1 MSRKSE
7 AIKNFI
13 PVALK
18 HYKQL
23 FKSLMA
29 FTEDNMAQDIVNS
42 YTNGKGLPY
51 VDLLEV
57 VPGFNETVN
66 DFTFLS
72 YTSRVTDIGF
82 IKAIAKSFDKCDY
95 LEIGCFRGE
104 SLVNI
109 LPNTNSTVSLSLSK
123 KEMREINLPEYLME
137 PESILVKPNEKLT
150 QIYHNSLTFDFT
162 SLNKKFDLIFID
174 GDHSTHAVKI
184 DTANAFKLLKD
195 ENSIIIWHD
204 FGNNYSEQRNDV
216 IAGALMGAPKETHPF
231 IYRVSNTLCGI
242 YTKRPLKTMAPDA
255 NLVMPTKLFDVTVA
269 SKKI

>member
-29 FTEDNMAQDIVNS
+29 FTEDNMAQDIVNG
-42 YTNGKGLPY
+42 YTQGKGLPY
-51 VDLLEV
+51 VDILDV
-57 VPGFNETVN
+57 VPGFNETVT

-82 IKAIAKSFDKCDY
+82 IKAIAKSIENCDY

-109 LPNTNSTVSLSLSK
+109 LPNTRSTVSLSLSK

-150 QIYHNSLTFDFT
+150 QIYHNSLTFDFA

-216 IAGALMGAPKETHPF
+216 IAGALMGAPKEAHPF

-242 YTKRPLKTMAPDA
+242 YTKRTLKTMAPDA
-255 NLVMPTKLFDVTVA
+255 NLVMPTKLFDVTIA